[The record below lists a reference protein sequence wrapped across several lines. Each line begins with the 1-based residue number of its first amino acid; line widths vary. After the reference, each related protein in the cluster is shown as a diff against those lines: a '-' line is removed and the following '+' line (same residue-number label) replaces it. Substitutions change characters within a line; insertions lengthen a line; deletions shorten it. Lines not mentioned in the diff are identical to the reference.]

1 MAGFQTEVVDDPSSS
16 GFGKAQIGL
25 APRRSVSLSVASS
38 NSPLSRRE
46 SFDTYPPFLE
56 TIPCLVLISGE
67 SGDSSPGPGLDEKGK
82 IAVISANP
90 ERFSGEILR

>member
-25 APRRSVSLSVASS
+25 APRRSVSLSVASP

-46 SFDTYPPFLE
+46 SFDTYPPFSG
-56 TIPCLVLISGE
+56 TSRCLAVILGE
-67 SGDSSPGPGLDEKGK
+67 SG
-82 IAVISANP
+82 
-90 ERFSGEILR
+90 